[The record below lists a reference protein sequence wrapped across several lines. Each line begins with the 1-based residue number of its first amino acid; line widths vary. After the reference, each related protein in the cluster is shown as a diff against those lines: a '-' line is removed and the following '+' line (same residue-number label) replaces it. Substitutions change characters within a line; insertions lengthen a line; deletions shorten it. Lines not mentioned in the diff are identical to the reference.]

1 MCYGE
6 LQELT
11 NRFLGRDLA
20 PYFEVFRGFS
30 GFSRKVPKF
39 TSKKEPKTGA
49 KPIILAFY
57 SFMGPEQANK

>member
-6 LQELT
+6 LQELP

-20 PYFEVFRGFS
+20 PNFEVFRCFS
-30 GFSRKVPKF
+30 GFSRKVGFLYLP
-39 TSKKEPKTGA
+39 KEPKTGG

-57 SFMGPEQANK
+57 SFMGPEQGNK